1 MTPPTTSPK
10 SDRPGKAK
18 KPDKP
23 EKQEKTK
30 SPERYTITITVPS
43 PDRLATGAMNAVLLP
58 MALAR
63 RILPAKHGLPLYAGL
78 GLLGATDV
86 IEWPVAVGIGVGYA
100 VLRSSG
106 VLQPPAT
113 TPKTKPA

>member
-18 KPDKP
+18 KSKETKP
-23 EKQEKTK
+23 PEGG
-30 SPERYTITITVPS
+30 ERYTTITITVPS

-58 MALAR
+58 VALAR

-86 IEWPVAVGIGVGYA
+86 IEWPVAVGIGIGYA
-100 VLRSSG
+100 VLRGSG
-106 VLQPPAT
+106 VLAPPAT
-113 TPKTKPA
+113 PAKTEGAT